1 MCADVLLYSLCVYPS
16 LHVWYRLSLGEII
29 HTWSIYIG
37 LYKVV
42 ATLNIY
48 TVAGIAW
55 FNCENVCAC
64 TCILMYLHVCVCAC
78 VCVRACVC
86 VCVCVCVH
94 ACMCVCVCV
103 CMHACVCLTQCID

>member
-1 MCADVLLYSLCVYPS
+1 MYPS

-42 ATLNIY
+42 AALNIY

-64 TCILMYLHVCVCAC
+64 TCILMYLHVRACMCVRVCA
-78 VCVRACVC
+78 RACVH

-94 ACMCVCVCV
+94 ACMCVCVSPS
-103 CMHACVCLTQCID
+103 ALTDAGLR